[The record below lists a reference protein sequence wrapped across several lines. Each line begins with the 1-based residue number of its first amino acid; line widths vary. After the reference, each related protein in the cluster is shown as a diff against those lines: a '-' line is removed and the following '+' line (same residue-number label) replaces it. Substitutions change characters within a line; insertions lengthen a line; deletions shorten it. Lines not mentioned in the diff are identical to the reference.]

1 MKWGLIGCAGASVL
15 LIVGLLFLLNNAKE
29 MMGWAFERIGDQVV
43 TACTPDVTPA
53 EKVEF
58 RARLK
63 TFSESARSGK
73 VKPEDVRA
81 WQATVMG
88 PLADGKITPPE
99 IRGLSSWLQAHTPPS
114 AMPGTK

>member
-1 MKWGLIGCAGASVL
+1 VL
-15 LIVGLLFLLNNAKE
+15 LIVGLLFLMYKAPE
-29 MMGWAFERIGDQVV
+29 VMDWAFEKTGEQIVA
-43 TACTPDVTPA
+43 ACTPEVTPA

-88 PLADGKITPPE
+88 PLADGKITPQE

-114 AMPGTK
+114 AMRGTK